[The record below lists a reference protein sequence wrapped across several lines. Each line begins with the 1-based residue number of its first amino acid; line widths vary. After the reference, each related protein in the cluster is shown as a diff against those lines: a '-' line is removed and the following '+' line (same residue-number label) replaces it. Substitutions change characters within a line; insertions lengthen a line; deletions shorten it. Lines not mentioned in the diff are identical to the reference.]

1 MITPID
7 RERLDSDMSADEVT
21 LRVFEHHLSAFAEGL
36 AAVMSDYDEDSIFVT
51 PERTYRG
58 LDEIRDFF
66 EMFMEGAT
74 PEFWEAFTIRA
85 KIVEGD
91 VGYLVWDSRPQ
102 VALATDTLVVRN
114 GKIALHT
121 FTSN

>member
-7 RERLDSDMSADEVT
+7 RERLGSATSAHEVT
-21 LRVFEHHLSAFAEGL
+21 GRVFEHHLGAFAEGL
-36 AAVMSDYDEDSIFVT
+36 AAVMSDYDGASILVT
-51 PERTYRG
+51 PERIYRG

-66 EMFMEGAT
+66 QMFMGGAT

-85 KIVEGD
+85 KVVEGE
-91 VGYLVWDSRPQ
+91 VAYLVWDSQPQ

-114 GKIALHT
+114 GKIAVHT